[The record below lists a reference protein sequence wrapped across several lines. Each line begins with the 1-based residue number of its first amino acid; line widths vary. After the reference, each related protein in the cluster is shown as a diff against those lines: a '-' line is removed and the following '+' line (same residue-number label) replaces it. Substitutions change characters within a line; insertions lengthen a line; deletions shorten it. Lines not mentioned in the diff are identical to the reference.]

1 MKCMI
6 KKEKRYH
13 TRGRKQALGEKNKW
27 GRWRGWERSFWERE
41 KSVFVERNEKKK
53 IAQKLYIEK
62 RSSLDRE
69 LLRIYRALILDR
81 FSCRSAIES
90 YQWQRKLDGSNSY
103 RGAIEQI
110 ESFLMDRE
118 SIETNSRKLR
128 WIEIALTSVEKG
140 RSKILMDS

>member
-1 MKCMI
+1 MHD
-6 KKEKRYH
+6 KKREKIPYQRKK
-13 TRGRKQALGEKNKW
+13 TSFGRKNKW

-103 RGAIEQI
+103 RGAIEQTK
-110 ESFLMDRE
+110 SFSMDRE

-128 WIEIALTSVEKG
+128 WIKISLTSFEKG

>member
-1 MKCMI
+1 MHD
-6 KKEKRYH
+6 KKREKIPYQRKK
-13 TRGRKQALGEKNKW
+13 TSFGRKKQVGKVKRL
-27 GRWRGWERSFWERE
+27 RE
-41 KSVFVERNEKKK
+41 KFLGKRKECFCWEKWEKK